1 MQFLRAALLALIV
14 CFLALAAGMRV
25 SVAQLTDFIR
35 SSVEQKIPDK
45 QVAQSLRTMTL
56 TDRLDARTIEEFQSI
71 GAGPKT
77 LEALRAM
84 GAESAKLAPPPP
96 PVEPKTLPPEPGPNS
111 IEQERIIDS
120 VRDYAVN
127 YSKQLPNFICLEVI
141 RRYYDPTSTGD
152 WRHYDTVS
160 TKLTYFDQKEDYKVI
175 GVSDRPDAANVP
187 LFALG
192 GTMSSGEFG
201 THLRQIFLPST
212 QTSFAWERWA
222 TLRGRRMYVF
232 SYSVDQ
238 AHSEYTMQYERTDP
252 IVPAYKGLIYID
264 RASGMVMRL
273 TLDPIVPPEY
283 PVRSAHTVLDYDYQ
297 KIGDNEYL
305 LPLKAVLVSKLS
317 RVMTQNEIEFRMYH
331 RYGAEA
337 TVTFGDEPPP
347 PLPEEKTKE
356 KP

>member
-1 MQFLRAALLALIV
+1 MQSLRSALLALVFCSI
-14 CFLALAAGMRV
+14 AAAAGMRIT
-25 SVAQLTDFIR
+25 VAQLTDFIR

-77 LEALRAM
+77 LEALRAL

-96 PVEPKTLPPEPGPNS
+96 PVEVKTLPTEPGPNS
-111 IEQERIIDS
+111 VEQERLIDAA
-120 VRDYAVN
+120 RDYALN
-127 YSKQLPNFICLEVI
+127 YSKQLPNFVCLEVI
-141 RRYYDPTSTGD
+141 RRYYDPTSTAS

-160 TKLTYFDQKEDYKVI
+160 AKVTFFDQKEDYKVI
-175 GVSDRPDAANVP
+175 GVSDRPDAADVP

-201 THLRQIFLPST
+201 TQLRQIFLPST
-212 QTSFAWERWA
+212 QTHFAWERWA
-222 TLRGRRMYVF
+222 TLRGRRAYVF
-232 SYSVDQ
+232 AYEVDQ
-238 AHSEYTMQYERTDP
+238 ARSEYSMKYENLDV
-252 IVPAYKGLIYID
+252 IVPGYKGLIYID
-264 RASGMVMRL
+264 RVSGMVVRL
-273 TLDPIVPPEY
+273 TLDPIIPPEY
-283 PVRSAHTVLDYDYQ
+283 PVQSAHTVLDYDYE

-305 LPLKAVLVSKLS
+305 LPLKAVLTSKTKG
-317 RVMTQNEIEFRMYH
+317 MMAQNEIEFRMYH

-347 PLPEEKTKE
+347 PLPEDKTKE